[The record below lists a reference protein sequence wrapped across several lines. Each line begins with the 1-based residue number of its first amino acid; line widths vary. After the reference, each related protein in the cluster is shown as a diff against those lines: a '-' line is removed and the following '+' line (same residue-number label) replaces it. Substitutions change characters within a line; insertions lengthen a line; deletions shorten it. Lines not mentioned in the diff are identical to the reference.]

1 MTTCSSEAASLP
13 AAAATCTKR
22 QRGSQTATTPTTTT
36 TSCSGLR
43 ECHPTHQRDCRRS
56 VAANTFFS
64 NSCSVAPSQMSE
76 AGLHFKIRT
85 KHCGGDPRA
94 CCSLPPFQPPRS
106 AGNPMAWTWPAW
118 LRSSFSLLEA
128 MGSQL
133 MHRWTVGWPPHVSHQ
148 WLAGALFRKGFL
160 HQPEAGQ
167 EGPSAL
173 SACYS
178 CILQAPTHEHMDAVV
193 NSAAAQEMTLA
204 FASSSHLLRSSAVMS
219 LPRASRQKAAS
230 KPTHRDRTYCS
241 DKSLISGDRAAK
253 LASQSWNEFKMRLS
267 TSCVLPP
274 RAPCATFA
282 RRESDLPR
290 CS

>member
-1 MTTCSSEAASLP
+1 MSPNPSKRLSPQRRRKHIFFQQLLSCTEPNVRSW
-13 AAAATCTKR
+13 AT
-22 QRGSQTATTPTTTT
+22 
-36 TSCSGLR
+36 
-43 ECHPTHQRDCRRS
+43 
-56 VAANTFFS
+56 
-64 NSCSVAPSQMSE
+64 
-76 AGLHFKIRT
+76 LHFKIRT

-133 MHRWTVGWPPHVSHQ
+133 MHRWTVGWPQHVSHQ

-173 SACYS
+173 SAWYS
-178 CILQAPTHEHMDAVV
+178 CILQAPTHEHMDAVTEQH
-193 NSAAAQEMTLA
+193 SCPRDDLGFCQ
-204 FASSSHLLRSSAVMS
+204 LLTVAVELCCHES
-219 LPRASRQKAAS
+219 PAGFTS

-290 CS
+290 CSSAHMETWHHMQSAR